1 MIRFIKYV
9 RDNFKPLGV
18 GILVGGGL
26 SNEFTLDILTAVIKL
41 VL

>member
-1 MIRFIKYV
+1 MINFIKYIQ
-9 RDNFKPLGV
+9 DNFKPLGI

-41 VL
+41 II